1 MITFMMIVTLV
12 TGDTVHTHYDSQYKS
27 YDECKSAMTY
37 KKKMSMAVE
46 LREHISDGTI
56 MSVICMPS
64 SNYIDQRNMV
74 IVLARTT
81 ETVI

>member
-1 MITFMMIVTLV
+1 MMVVSLV

-37 KKKMSMAVE
+37 NKKMSIAVE
-46 LREHISDGTI
+46 LREHISDGTK
-56 MSVICMPS
+56 MMFVCMPS
-64 SNYIDQRNMV
+64 NNYIDHRNMV
-74 IVLARTT
+74 IVLSRTT